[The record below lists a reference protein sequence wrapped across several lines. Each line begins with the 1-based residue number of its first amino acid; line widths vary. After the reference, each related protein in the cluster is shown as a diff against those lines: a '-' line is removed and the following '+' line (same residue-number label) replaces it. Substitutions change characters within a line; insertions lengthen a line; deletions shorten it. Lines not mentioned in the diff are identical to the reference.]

1 MGKIKVLI
9 ADDHTLLRQGLRKI
23 MDLDDNI
30 EIVGEAADGNAVIR
44 QARELVPD
52 IILMDVKMP
61 ELDGVEA
68 TRTIKKENPDIKI
81 IVLTMY
87 NNKEYILEMIKAG
100 AIGYV
105 LKDIDSSELLRII
118 HTGYEGKSLFDPMIA
133 TKLLQEFN
141 RLTERLGDSLIQ
153 DADGKHVLT
162 EREKEVLALVGKG
175 MKNKEIA
182 KQLFISDKTVRN
194 HVSNIMRKIKVHD
207 RTQAALYAVR
217 IGLIPLE
224 ESPYI

>member
-23 MDLDDNI
+23 IELDGNI
-30 EIVGEAADGNAVIR
+30 EIVGEAADGSDVINK
-44 QARELVPD
+44 ARELAPD

-61 ELDGVEA
+61 GIDGVEA
-68 TRTIKKENPDIKI
+68 TRAIKRQNPEIKI

-105 LKDIDSSELLRII
+105 LKDIDGSELLKII
-118 HTGYEGKSLFDPMIA
+118 HAGYEGKSLFDPMVA

-141 RLTERLGDSLIQ
+141 RLTERFGDSLTQ
-153 DADGKHVLT
+153 DADGKHILT
-162 EREKEVLALVGKG
+162 NREKEVLALVGKG
-175 MKNKEIA
+175 LKNKEIA
-182 KQLFISDKTVRN
+182 RQLFISDKTVRN

-217 IGLIPLE
+217 IGLISLE